1 MQANTR
7 KVASHLTLIEGEA
20 EIQAAKSN
28 DLYID
33 NKQTLIIRG
42 IPAGD
47 TIRAVYGLFATKT
60 DMTGSPFRLSHSAKG
75 ICAVNQWKE
84 YSKLTSKDFARY
96 LEHWC
101 VLLDLSSYNGKPALI
116 VVPSLPPMLTQL
128 FHQPRY
134 LTEEMLSAFQ
144 WID

>member
-7 KVASHLTLIEGEA
+7 KVASHLTIITDAGEIA
-20 EIQAAKSN
+20 AAKNN

-33 NKQTLIIRG
+33 NRPALIIRG

-47 TIRAVYGLFATKT
+47 TIRAVYALFASRT
-60 DMTGSPFRLSHSAKG
+60 DMTGSPFRLSHREKG

-84 YSKLTSKDFARY
+84 YSKLTSKEFARY
-96 LEHWC
+96 LGHWT
-101 VLLDLSSYNGKPALI
+101 VLLDLTSYDGKPAL
-116 VVPSLPPMLTQL
+116 VVVNSLPPMLTQL

-134 LTEEMLSAFQ
+134 LTETMLSAFQ